1 MLLLILGEN
10 NFMLNYKWHFHS
22 QYVASTVC
30 QKKSINSERIQL
42 EVHVAVHTMR
52 TYIATA
58 YLCFNFQSIKFYT
71 KCFLKD
77 TVSSCF
83 SLPLQTQSQ
92 QTYSVSVIQITEK
105 KKKTLEERKTKQKT

>member
-77 TVSSCF
+77 TVSSF
-83 SLPLQTQSQ
+83 V
-92 QTYSVSVIQITEK
+92 SVSLCKLSHSRLTVYLSFKLLK
-105 KKKTLEERKTKQKT
+105 KITLEERKTKQKT